1 MKETVSSLGKS
12 RGSVRFTKAKVA
24 QVNCILV
31 FHHTVHQVFFLYY
44 TQMHIFAFCAV
55 WCVLI
60 FEKSLKT

>member
-1 MKETVSSLGKS
+1 MDQSDLQ
-12 RGSVRFTKAKVA
+12 KAKVA
-24 QVNCILV
+24 QVNRILV
-31 FHHTVHQVFFLYY
+31 FHHTVLDY